1 VEPCGGS
8 QRARGG
14 QQPVELSATGLLP
27 TAPTLDRIGQLV
39 VLYQPRI
46 VVYHCGSNDIAP
58 VRTSALARPLSA
70 AGESQL
76 ASLGVSGRR
85 RFLLCS

>member
-1 VEPCGGS
+1 MEPCGGS

-39 VLYQPRI
+39 VPYQPRI
-46 VVYHCGSNDIAP
+46 VVYY
-58 VRTSALARPLSA
+58 A
-70 AGESQL
+70 A
-76 ASLGVSGRR
+76 ATT
-85 RFLLCS
+85 